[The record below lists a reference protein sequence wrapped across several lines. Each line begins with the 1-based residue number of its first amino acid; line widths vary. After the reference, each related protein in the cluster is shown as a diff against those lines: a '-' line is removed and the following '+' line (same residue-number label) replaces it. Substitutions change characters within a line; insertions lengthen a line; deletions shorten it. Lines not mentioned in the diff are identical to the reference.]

1 MYLNKMSN
9 YDSNTTSLYYGK
21 KKCLKSIGHADAAY
35 IIQMEITWS
44 LIYVHAQE
52 IIYQNNIMI

>member
-1 MYLNKMSN
+1 MYLHKMPN

-21 KKCLKSIGHADAAY
+21 KMSEVGHTSDATY

>member
-1 MYLNKMSN
+1 MVKKMSEVGH
-9 YDSNTTSLYYGK
+9 TS
-21 KKCLKSIGHADAAY
+21 DVTY

>member
-35 IIQMEITWS
+35 IIHMEITWS
-44 LIYVHAQE
+44 LSYVHAQE
-52 IIYQNNIMI
+52 II

>member
-1 MYLNKMSN
+1 MVHVFKQNVQLWQQY
-9 YDSNTTSLYYGK
+9 SLYYGK

-44 LIYVHAQE
+44 LSYVHAQE
-52 IIYQNNIMI
+52 II